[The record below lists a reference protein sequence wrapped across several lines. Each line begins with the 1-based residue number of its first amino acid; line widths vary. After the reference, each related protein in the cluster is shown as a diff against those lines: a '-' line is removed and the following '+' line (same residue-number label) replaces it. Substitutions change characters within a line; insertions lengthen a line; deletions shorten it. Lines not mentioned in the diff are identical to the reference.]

1 MNDSAVSNET
11 WDRIN
16 KAEIKDKTGKKNGV
30 LLLLAS
36 GIVMAAIGLVN
47 TLPQKNGS
55 EPIQTPT
62 PRSINR

>member
-11 WDRIN
+11 WERIN
-16 KAEIKDKTGKKNGV
+16 EAEIKDKTSKKNV
-30 LLLLAS
+30 ALLLIAS
-36 GIVMAAIGLVN
+36 GAVIAAIGLVN
-47 TLPQKNGS
+47 TLPQQNGS

>member
-11 WDRIN
+11 WERIN
-16 KAEIKDKTGKKNGV
+16 EAEIKDETSKKNGV
-30 LLLLAS
+30 LLLIAS
-36 GIVMAAIGLVN
+36 GVVIAAIGLVN
-47 TLPQKNGS
+47 TLPQQNSS